1 MEPQIA
7 ARDRGVRVLC
17 PGFLENPFP
26 LIAGADCYIP
36 PSNAEGFPNGLVEA
50 MALGLPVISTDCPSG
65 PSEILAERQRGGLAS
80 LDCASHGLLA
90 PSNDRAA
97 LAEGLRRYQ
106 DPPPPIGRASCRER
120 VGLYVSNL
128 EVAGSLKKNKQY
140 II

>member
-90 PSNDRAA
+90 PCNDRAA

-106 DPPPPIGRASCRER
+106 DPALRHPYSAAARARAAAFP
-120 VGLYVSNL
+120 
-128 EVAGSLKKNKQY
+128 VAAPVARHWEE
-140 II
+140 IA